1 VKITR
6 FERQSE
12 AIAWAKQTIG
22 ISGLTGDVAAIS
34 VLDNQDQFLAVTLY
48 SAYTRTN
55 IDMHI
60 AARPKSHWLSRAYF
74 NASFE
79 LPFLVLEVPRITGL
93 IRASNL
99 NAQRFVSRLGFKYEG
114 CMRRAFEDGED
125 LVLYGMLREEYLT
138 HPWRNHAND
147 RVPALP
153 GEVPLSP
160 GNSPHP
166 AGRRADP

>member
-1 VKITR
+1 MKIVR
-6 FERQSE
+6 FERQAE
-12 AIAWAKQTIG
+12 AIAWAKKVIG

-34 VLDNQDQFLAVTLY
+34 VVDDQDQFLAVTLY

-60 AARPKSHWLSRAYF
+60 AARPKSRWLSRSYF

-99 NAQRFVSRLGFKYEG
+99 NAQHFVSRLGFKYEG
-114 CMRRAFEDGED
+114 CMRKAFEDGED
-125 LVLYGMLREEYLT
+125 LVLYGMLKEEYLT
-138 HPWRNHAND
+138 HPWRDHANP
-147 RVPALP
+147 RIPALP
-153 GEVPLSP
+153 GKLPLAQ
-160 GNSPHP
+160 GDSPHP